1 MFKVVNGK
9 NPEFVNEIFRIKM
22 SPLMNFDKDH
32 VFISLQLIPFSAV
45 QKVYDFSFRKSA
57 NLYQMWLQDCLA
69 ASDLFHMFIQ
79 SIKFYTFHYHVLRVQ
94 MFEIHQIDSK
104 NECLVASFGRSY
116 GKICVGFC
124 INTWKRFFLEVW
136 FESQQKEHRFS

>member
-1 MFKVVNGK
+1 MILTRK
-9 NPEFVNEIFRIKM
+9 
-22 SPLMNFDKDH
+22 SC
-32 VFISLQLIPFSAV
+32 VFNHFSA
-45 QKVYDFSFRKSA
+45 K
-57 NLYQMWLQDCLA
+57 NGWLIA
-69 ASDLFHMFIQ
+69 FNLFHMFTQ

-124 INTWKRFFLEVW
+124 INT
-136 FESQQKEHRFS
+136 